1 MGTDAEGI
9 KVISGDEI
17 KIRTPAMLMLV
28 PPEITLENHE
38 AFLLGLVKGN
48 SVEISLKGS
57 KF

>member
-1 MGTDAEGI
+1 MGTDTEGV
-9 KVISGDEI
+9 KFLSGDEV
-17 KIRTPAMLMLV
+17 KIRMLAMLMLV

-48 SVEISLKGS
+48 SVEVGLKGS

>member
-1 MGTDAEGI
+1 MGTDTEGI

-48 SVEISLKGS
+48 SVEVCLKGS